1 MVTKSRAVN
10 PIATH
15 ASTKL
20 INVQLAKT
28 IRSLQLLN
36 IVSHAILVSTKIINK
51 LAAARTVSISIR
63 TVLPATYVMIQTVL
77 GATTQ
82 EKTVKCA
89 TKTSYLEPRR
99 SASGALWTLAITTKT
114 LNAARA

>member
-1 MVTKSRAVN
+1 MVTKSRTVIL
-10 PIATH
+10 IATH
-15 ASTKL
+15 ASTEL
-20 INVQLAKT
+20 ISVHLVKAV
-28 IRSLQLLN
+28 RSLQLLN
-36 IVSHAILVSTKIINK
+36 FVSHVILQSTQRIHK